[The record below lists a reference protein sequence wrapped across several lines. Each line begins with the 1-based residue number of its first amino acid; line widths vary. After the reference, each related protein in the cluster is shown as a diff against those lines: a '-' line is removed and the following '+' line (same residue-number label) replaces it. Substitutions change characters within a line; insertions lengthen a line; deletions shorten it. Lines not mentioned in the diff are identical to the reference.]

1 MRKYTPRAQRKP
13 PGGSRAGRRARETGG
28 VGKPARFCQEET
40 HVLAEQFSSMEH
52 DAFRV
57 PYLPDKT
64 LEAAFNGQ
72 AVDRG
77 EARPSASNDF
87 IEERRTARRKLMSVL
102 QRGDPPGRQGTLAAR
117 SVAGCWPRSS
127 AT

>member
-1 MRKYTPRAQRKP
+1 MITSWGAP
-13 PGGSRAGRRARETGG
+13 T
-28 VGKPARFCQEET
+28 
-40 HVLAEQFSSMEH
+40 
-52 DAFRV
+52 RV
-57 PYLPDKT
+57 PYLSDKT

-117 SVAGCWPRSS
+117 SVAGCSPRSS

>member
-1 MRKYTPRAQRKP
+1 MPSGAPEPASGRGRPAAAGDRR
-13 PGGSRAGRRARETGG
+13 GS
-28 VGKPARFCQEET
+28 VQEQM

-57 PYLPDKT
+57 PYLSDKT

-117 SVAGCWPRSS
+117 SVAGCSPRSS